1 MIRNP
6 LTGRL
11 VSIHGQTYKKTIKAV
26 IQDPDIL
33 FKWIEKEKDM
43 SSFVENML
51 IIFEQ
56 SETKSGTQS
65 KTLTNLVYDPQ
76 KYKYLFFIEEKEDR
90 FTVKY
95 EHIENR
101 HLRGFVEIKEKG
113 KGKGKEKEKREG
125 KKIKQHPL
133 FDCSLNLIGSKAVN
147 ECFLSSLDSLDS
159 WSELEAWRY
168 IETDD
173 HYGFDLYF
181 LIKLIVNQLN
191 EIKSGNPFPIRPTNP
206 FTGLH
211 FTFRFLESFRER
223 MEINRIEP
231 SLVLQCYLN
240 KRNMPA
246 DDAVVNQYDLVAM
259 FEGHREGHLEG
270 RESKLRYV
278 RDFGQGHWDSV
289 DTPPSFEEIYILPI
303 LQLNPLEAV
312 IDQVTY
318 YGEQEILPDR
328 YYFSHV

>member
-26 IQDPDIL
+26 IQDPGIL
-33 FKWIEKEKDM
+33 FKWFEKEKDIN
-43 SSFVENML
+43 SFVENML
-51 IIFEQ
+51 LIFELSETQ
-56 SETKSGTQS
+56 SEAKSKAKSEMKSG
-65 KTLTNLVYDPQ
+65 TLTNLVYDPQ
-76 KYKYLFFIEEKEDR
+76 KYKYLFFVVEKEEEEDSL
-90 FTVKY
+90 TIKY

-101 HLRGFVEIKEKG
+101 HLQGLVKVKGKEIKEVKN
-113 KGKGKEKEKREG
+113 
-125 KKIKQHPL
+125 HFL
-133 FDCSLNLIGSKAVN
+133 FVNPIGSRAVN

-223 MEINRIEP
+223 MEINGIEP

-240 KRNMPA
+240 KKNMPA
-246 DDAVVNQYDLVAM
+246 DDTVVNQYDLVAM
-259 FEGHREGHLEG
+259 FEGHRET
-270 RESKLRYV
+270 KLRYV
-278 RDFGQGHWDSV
+278 RNFGQGHWDSV

-303 LQLNPLEAV
+303 LQFNPLENV

-328 YYFSHV
+328 YYIRT

>member
-11 VSIHGQTYKKTIKAV
+11 VSIHGQTYKKAIKAV

-33 FKWIEKEKDM
+33 FKWFAKEKDIN
-43 SSFVENML
+43 SFVENML
-51 IIFEQ
+51 LIFEL
-56 SETKSGTQS
+56 SEAKSGAKS
-65 KTLTNLVYDPQ
+65 GTLTNLVYDPQ
-76 KYKYLFFIEEKEDR
+76 KYKYLFFIVEKEDSL
-90 FTVKY
+90 TIKY
-95 EHIENR
+95 EHIESR
-101 HLRGFVEIKEKG
+101 HLCGFVEV
-113 KGKGKEKEKREG
+113 KGKGKEVKN
-125 KKIKQHPL
+125 HPL
-133 FDCSLNLIGSKAVN
+133 FDCSVNLIGSRAVN

-159 WSELEAWRY
+159 WSELEPWRY

-223 MEINRIEP
+223 MEINGIEP

-240 KRNMPA
+240 KKNMPT

-259 FEGHREGHLEG
+259 FEGHREGPLG
-270 RESKLRYV
+270 AFDGPKLRYV

-303 LQLNPLEAV
+303 LQFNPLENV

-318 YGEQEILPDR
+318 YGEQEILPNT
-328 YYFSHV
+328 YYIRAAQSATRTGLP